1 MERDLLDC
9 GVPIGDV
16 RALVNRYA
24 RALET
29 GAYVDWI
36 ELYVGIF
43 ATLMRDSNRTR
54 VADSAAASRMML
66 LLEDDLGSKIFDI
79 DARAQVAL
87 ALNGFSGFEYSGRAC
102 ERA

>member
-29 GAYVDWI
+29 GACVDWI

-43 ATLMRDSNRTR
+43 ATLMRNSNRTR
-54 VADSAAASRMML
+54 VADSSAARRL
-66 LLEDDLGSKIFDI
+66 LLLLDDDLGSKIFDR
-79 DARAQVAL
+79 DARMQLAL
-87 ALNGFSGFEYSGRAC
+87 ALNGYAGLEYSGRAC
-102 ERA
+102 QGA

>member
-16 RALVNRYA
+16 RTLMQRYA
-24 RALET
+24 RALES

-43 ATLMRDSNRTR
+43 ATLVRNSNRTR
-54 VADSAAASRMML
+54 VADSAAAHRLLL
-66 LLEDDLGSKIFDI
+66 LLEDDLGSKMFDRE
-79 DARAQVAL
+79 AHREL
-87 ALNGFSGFEYSGRAC
+87 ASILNGGAVFEYSGRAC
-102 ERA
+102 EHA